1 MKTLLRPLI
10 GAAAVGLALSLV
22 VHLTAVAR
30 VPSPFGGA
38 AWILHAGIFVV
49 WFPAVLASRA
59 LTRDARRGDFW
70 RVALRGCP
78 PWMRYMA
85 YGFFGYAVI
94 SFVMFVLGFFGQRD
108 DEFASLRGFSGHW
121 MAFYAAG
128 LALLSSYVRADTAVR
143 RCVNGHAASVMANY
157 CEMCGQPVERRA

>member
-10 GAAAVGLALSLV
+10 GAAAVGLVLSLV
-22 VHLTAVAR
+22 VHLTAVAG
-30 VPSPFGGA
+30 VPSPLGGA

-49 WFPAVLASRA
+49 WFPAVLVSRV
-59 LTRDARRGDFW
+59 LTRDARQGDFW
-70 RVALRGCP
+70 RVALRRCP
-78 PWMRYMA
+78 PWMRYMT
-85 YGFFGYAVI
+85 YGFFGYAVVN
-94 SFVMFVLGFFGQRD
+94 FVMFVLGLFGHRD

-121 MAFYAAG
+121 MAFYAAA

-143 RCVNGHAASVMANY
+143 RCVNGHAASVTANY